1 MQNFE
6 RNWKDKFSSFLWFS
20 TLEKYHAYLNHY
32 CEPVPH
38 HISILFCFR
47 QCKRHLDTLSLLI
60 LVIMFNE
67 SCFLCDLNQVFFNRI
82 RCFSSAKCFYFVV
95 ILDAMFS
102 VYSNPHH
109 PIISRQTKKHWI
121 QIILFWNV
129 QYSILN
135 QENNRTMKVC
145 NNWSMSLRLKKRI
158 LLLLDFGGRELKP
171 STVTTRHITASQN

>member
-1 MQNFE
+1 MTLWSKELMKGMMQ
-6 RNWKDKFSSFLWFS
+6 SFLEEKKGHIFFIFVIFHIRKVPCLLKPSLWTS
-20 TLEKYHAYLNHY
+20 TSSYFDS
-32 CEPVPH
+32 V
-38 HISILFCFR
+38 CFR
-47 QCKRHLDTLSLLI
+47 QCRRLWDTLSLLI
-60 LVIMFNE
+60 LVILFNK

-129 QYSILN
+129 QYSTLN
-135 QENNRTMKVC
+135 QENSRTMKVC
-145 NNWSMSLRLKKRI
+145 NN
-158 LLLLDFGGRELKP
+158 
-171 STVTTRHITASQN
+171 